1 MSQIP
6 IFMVSSFRGWTA
18 RSRVGC
24 QIQRAETQVT
34 HPRSIFDP
42 CRAWET
48 ERERHYH
55 PWAYEEIALHV
66 TATGVKH
73 PNRAASESVLAVHH
87 DGKSNGEVFWIVR
100 GEACLHAATIGQDLL
115 REYYALDGN
124 GCN

>member
-87 DGKSNGEVFWIVR
+87 EAWGSGAPDKGVPGESSHQV
-100 GEACLHAATIGQDLL
+100 LL
-115 REYYALDGN
+115 S
-124 GCN
+124 